1 MKKLLII
8 LTICCLA
15 VVARAENVVSVSTAS
30 GHPLDEVV
38 LQVSLTNDDAATAF
52 QAEIPL
58 GSQLTYV
65 AGSVALNAARVTDH
79 QVTVAVVNGT
89 LKIFA
94 YSLTLSPF
102 VGNEGNLLSF
112 SLRLKNEPG
121 DYTLDMGSTKLSD
134 ASGNALPMT
143 THNGTVTILSPKLG
157 INTTSIDYGH
167 VPIRSEYT
175 QTASVTN
182 VGNEPLTI
190 TGITFS
196 DAVFSCPGLAETTL
210 QAGENANFTFRFA
223 PTVKGA
229 VTANATIVSNSVS
242 GNGTIQ
248 LMADPFAVNEIH
260 IGTTTGYCDSIVELP
275 ISMNN
280 MESIIGFQIEANLNP
295 ALEFVDFTLSDRKAD
310 HVATGVVSGTTLRL
324 MAYSPSGA
332 AFVGDDGVVG
342 TVRFRLHGLYGN
354 YYLNPSKAVLAD
366 VMGED
371 VLSQKY
377 QGYVTVRSP
386 RIIGNSVLYFGSSS
400 VTETVTQEYLVNNNG
415 DASMRIDQVIF
426 DQEGFLV
433 AESLP
438 LTVAQYANTTLH
450 VSYNREQAG
459 QFDALMKIYSNDP
472 QNGLKNVVL
481 SGNRYEPNS
490 LDISADPFSL
500 GNDEVAVAL
509 ALHNYTDIVALQ
521 ADFTYPYHDFS
532 VSPADFRLTERF
544 ANHSLYATALND
556 STYRILVLSMQNGAV
571 DGQEGVVLNATLHP
585 RSTPMEDEYMV
596 SVSNIVLSDRAGDN
610 RFSGADVSTTFA
622 LTMTQAV
629 QLAQGWNWWSTYIE
643 QDGIDGLGML
653 QESLGIHGLAIKS
666 QNDFTTNYYESL
678 GYNYWYGGLETLSNE
693 QGYMINTN
701 SPLVLGLTGR
711 RAKCSNHPIAIH
723 PDWNWIG
730 YPVNQEQLLVSAMS
744 GFLPENND
752 VMKDQ
757 SGFATYYAGY
767 GWYPEDFIVSPGKGY
782 MYNSNASID
791 KTLAYSVNRESPL
804 VERCPDVCRWT
815 TDVHKYADNM
825 SVIAVVNWGE
835 KELREPIEVG
845 AFVDGVCRGS
855 AMLRYFEPTGRYY
868 VLLSITGEDGDKVSF
883 ALSDAESDLFLT
895 FHKNDVVGSLDAPLI
910 IPFGTGANVKTNV
923 PLYPNPVDCYQ
934 EFTIAIPESEQLS
947 ETIVTNMLGE
957 AVSRYSTNAE
967 NSKMILYEPG
977 IFVVKAICKSGNVYQ
992 SKIVVK

>member
-1 MKKLLII
+1 
-8 LTICCLA
+8 
-15 VVARAENVVSVSTAS
+15 
-30 GHPLDEVV
+30 
-38 LQVSLTNDDAATAF
+38 
-52 QAEIPL
+52 
-58 GSQLTYV
+58 
-65 AGSVALNAARVTDH
+65 
-79 QVTVAVVNGT
+79 
-89 LKIFA
+89 
-94 YSLTLSPF
+94 
-102 VGNEGNLLSF
+102 
-112 SLRLKNEPG
+112 
-121 DYTLDMGSTKLSD
+121 
-134 ASGNALPMT
+134 
-143 THNGTVTILSPKLG
+143 
-157 INTTSIDYGH
+157 
-167 VPIRSEYT
+167 
-175 QTASVTN
+175 
-182 VGNEPLTI
+182 
-190 TGITFS
+190 
-196 DAVFSCPGLAETTL
+196 
-210 QAGENANFTFRFA
+210 
-223 PTVKGA
+223 
-229 VTANATIVSNSVS
+229 
-242 GNGTIQ
+242 
-248 LMADPFAVNEIH
+248 
-260 IGTTTGYCDSIVELP
+260 
-275 ISMNN
+275 
-280 MESIIGFQIEANLNP
+280 
-295 ALEFVDFTLSDRKAD
+295 
-310 HVATGVVSGTTLRL
+310 
-324 MAYSPSGA
+324 
-332 AFVGDDGVVG
+332 
-342 TVRFRLHGLYGN
+342 
-354 YYLNPSKAVLAD
+354 
-366 VMGED
+366 
-371 VLSQKY
+371 
-377 QGYVTVRSP
+377 
-386 RIIGNSVLYFGSSS
+386 
-400 VTETVTQEYLVNNNG
+400 
-415 DASMRIDQVIF
+415 
-426 DQEGFLV
+426 
-433 AESLP
+433 
-438 LTVAQYANTTLH
+438 
-450 VSYNREQAG
+450 
-459 QFDALMKIYSNDP
+459 
-472 QNGLKNVVL
+472 
-481 SGNRYEPNS
+481 
-490 LDISADPFSL
+490 
-500 GNDEVAVAL
+500 
-509 ALHNYTDIVALQ
+509 
-521 ADFTYPYHDFS
+521 
-532 VSPADFRLTERF
+532 
-544 ANHSLYATALND
+544 
-556 STYRILVLSMQNGAV
+556 MQNGAV
-571 DGQEGVVLNATLHP
+571 DGHEGVVLNATLHP
-585 RSTPMEDEYMV
+585 RLTPMEDEYMV
-596 SVSNIVLSDRAGDN
+596 SVSNIVLSDGAGDN

-693 QGYMINTN
+693 QGYMIKTN

-855 AMLRYFEPTGRYY
+855 SMLRYFEPTGRYY

-883 ALSDAESDLFLT
+883 ALPDAESDLFLT

-923 PLYPNPVDCYQ
+923 PLYPNPVDRYQ